1 MLPSKGMKHT
11 QTAAGSQGVADSR
24 CVNVSDYGP
33 MSRGE
38 RQDPPKGAQLPAK
51 GMKRTQTRNSLST
64 TR

>member
-1 MLPSKGMKHT
+1 MLPGKGLKNT
-11 QTAAGSQGVADSR
+11 QTAAGSRGVADSR
-24 CVNVSDYGP
+24 CINVSGGT